1 MTDTAVAM
9 DRELMEWLPRTVR
22 RVYEMGGQDDRLANA
37 YRRINPQVDWH
48 RHPVEDVTDAPVGAD
63 CLVYDGGIEGAKD
76 PWAMLRQ
83 HAELLTDD
91 GAVLARIRN
100 VQAWP
105 VIADLL
111 RGRWRYRDDAMPGRG
126 DIRFFTRA
134 TLFDL
139 FEASGLV
146 IDEIRDCPDPAL
158 PNLAPYVKAAEPLLA
173 MLGVSPAQFAQ
184 LARIGSFLVRAT
196 KRPQRQLL
204 IQGATVGKGGG
215 GLVPLR
221 MQAPL
226 EAVATAP
233 GVRLMLSPFEQGVRL
248 QKQPQD
254 RILILQR
261 PQITL
266 KQAEGLRN
274 LHQAGYV
281 TVLEID
287 DDLTQTP
294 FELVHQQIIF
304 RAVHAIQTSTPE
316 LAERLRRFNPD
327 VMVFPNQLA
336 EIDPLP
342 PHRPGLCRLLFAAT
356 WRERDWQPIM
366 APLNRLLA
374 SRPDVSIQVMMDKN
388 FFDALSTPNKHF
400 YPYLE
405 YADYVSVVA
414 NADVNLAPLL
424 DTPFNRAKSDVKYL
438 ESASRGVVLV
448 ASPTVYGSTIRDGE
462 TGVLF
467 ADADEFERKLA
478 PLLDDAAYRWR
489 MAEAAY
495 HDVRAQRMQAHQVPA
510 RLAWYRDLAMRKAE
524 LDRAADARWRNAT
537 AIF

>member
-1 MTDTAVAM
+1 MSIQPAAM
-9 DRELMEWLPRTVR
+9 DRDLMEWLPRTVR
-22 RVYEMGGQDDRLANA
+22 LVYEMGGQDDRLADA

-48 RHPVEDVTDAPVGAD
+48 RQPVDDIADAPTGAD
-63 CLVYDGGIEGAKD
+63 CLVYDGGLEAAID
-76 PWAMLRQ
+76 PWAMLRR
-83 HAELLTDD
+83 HAELLAPD
-91 GAVLARIRN
+91 GAVVARIRN
-100 VQAWP
+100 VQSWP
-105 VIADLL
+105 VIVDLL
-111 RGRWRYRDDAMPGRG
+111 RGRWRYRDDGMPSRG

-146 IDEIRDCPDPAL
+146 IDEIRDCPDPAI
-158 PNLAPYVKAAEPLLA
+158 PDLAAYVKAAEPLLA
-173 MLGVSPAQFAQ
+173 MIGVSPAQFAQ
-184 LARIGSFLVRAT
+184 MARVGSFLVRAT

-204 IQGATVGKGGG
+204 IQAATVGKGGG

-233 GVRLMLSPFEQGVRL
+233 GVRLMLAPFEQGVRL

-254 RILILQR
+254 RLLILQR

-266 KQAEGLRN
+266 KQAEGIRN

-294 FELVHQQIIF
+294 FELLSQQIIF

-316 LAERLRRFNPD
+316 LAERLRRFTPE
-327 VMVFPNQLA
+327 VAVFPNQLA
-336 EIDPLP
+336 DIDPLP
-342 PHRPGLCRLLFAAT
+342 PQRPGPCRLLFAAT
-356 WRERDWQPIM
+356 WRERDWQPII

-374 SRPDVSIQVMMDKN
+374 SRPDVSVQVVMDKN
-388 FFDALSTPNKHF
+388 FFEALETPNKHF

-405 YADYVSVVA
+405 YADYIRVVA

-438 ESASRGVVLV
+438 ESAARGLVLV
-448 ASPTVYGSTIRDGE
+448 ASPTVYGGTIRDGE

-467 ADADEFERKLA
+467 DDGEAFERKLA
-478 PLLDDAAYRWR
+478 PLLDDAAYRRR

-495 HDVRAQRMQAHQVPA
+495 QDVRTHRMQSHQVPA
-510 RLAWYRDLAMRKAE
+510 RLAWYRDLVTRKAD
-524 LDRAADARWRNAT
+524 LDRAAEARWRNAT